1 MSNENKIVHPHDM
14 YFKSIFGRTDV
25 MLDFLEHNL
34 PAEVFSKV
42 DKSTLR
48 LTNKSFV
55 NPVGTRGESDL
66 VFQATMDNQ
75 DGYIYMIVEHQAK
88 TDKYMPLR
96 FMEYNLKLF
105 RQHLHENKDS
115 DDLPLVL
122 NICVYN
128 GKEAYTGKRSLLS
141 MFKVPELAKAYTFG
155 DFQLVDLTYTSD
167 NELVKQR
174 RAALGELILKY
185 GKSKNFSMLLKFNE
199 SLKYLL
205 SRIDL
210 YDTQY
215 YENTFLYILAID
227 EDEDIL
233 EKLKS
238 INPETKELVM
248 TAATRLIQQG
258 RQEGEQF
265 GLKKGRQE
273 EKYKIAK
280 EMLAEGFDI
289 VKISRITGLT
299 ERKIKNL
306 STDKV

>member
-1 MSNENKIVHPHDM
+1 
-14 YFKSIFGRTDV
+14 

-66 VFQATMDNQ
+66 VFQATMNNQ
-75 DGYIYMIVEHQAK
+75 DGYIYILSEHQSK
-88 TDKYMPLR
+88 IDKYMPLR

-115 DDLPLVL
+115 DELPLVL

-141 MFKVPELAKAYTFG
+141 MFKVPELAKSYTFG
-155 DFQLVDLTYTSD
+155 DFELVDLTHTSD
-167 NELVKQR
+167 NELVKQNM
-174 RAALGELILKY
+174 AALGELILKY
-185 GKSKNFSMLLKFNE
+185 GKSKNFSSILKFNE
-199 SLKYLL
+199 FLKYLL
-205 SRIDL
+205 SCSDL

-215 YENTFLYILAID
+215 YENTFLYILAIA
-227 EDEDIL
+227 EDNDIL
-233 EKLKS
+233 ETLKS

-258 RQEGEQF
+258 EQL

-273 EKYKIAK
+273 EKYKIAQ

-299 ERKIKNL
+299 EREIKNL
-306 STDKV
+306 STDKL